1 MNQNK
6 INIKKE
12 CKPCKLYIVA
22 VRINKLH
29 RFLVY
34 IWFTFGL
41 RLVYTILF
49 YQRFDL
55 LKNKY

>member
-1 MNQNK
+1 MSQNK

-22 VRINKLH
+22 VRISKLP

-41 RLVYTILF
+41 RLVYTFLF

>member
-1 MNQNK
+1 MTKKK
-6 INIKKE
+6 INMKKE

-22 VRINKLH
+22 VRISKLH
-29 RFLVY
+29 SFLVY

>member
-1 MNQNK
+1 MNQKK

-22 VRINKLH
+22 VRINKLP

-41 RLVYTILF
+41 HYFILS
-49 YQRFDL
+49 
-55 LKNKY
+55 KI